1 MDNFRDTFVGQLL
14 RLIARNKILQY
25 PDEIH
30 PEAYRQAISTDR
42 TLTQA
47 QSLQSWTTT
56 RNTNILE
63 IGDRSAIRQPTS
75 RHSTTASLFSA
86 SSGNSATSNS
96 TTPSEPG
103 PYLTKLETQADDT
116 ETKVVTWFNDSDPA
130 NPQNWSF
137 FKKCA
142 ATGQVCLLTVSIY
155 IGSAIYT
162 AGVRDV
168 EEYFSISEVAAVL
181 GLTTFVLGYGI
192 GEFPPHTS
200 IPGKKL
206 KKILT
211 PTLHKVRCSLPLSP
225 KLLPLAVLPSISSA
239 SFASSA

>member
-1 MDNFRDTFVGQLL
+1 MVYPWPGCRESLQLIQIQPTCHSPSHPSKPLASAAMDNFRDTCVGQFL
-14 RLIARNKILQY
+14 RLITCNKILQY

-63 IGDRSAIRQPTS
+63 TGERSAIRPLTS
-75 RHSTTASLFSA
+75 RHSTMASIFSVGSRDTAT
-86 SSGNSATSNS
+86 NTS
-96 TTPSEPG
+96 TPPPEADPD
-103 PYLTKLETQADDT
+103 LTKLETQADDT
-116 ETKVVTWFNDSDPA
+116 DTKIVTWINDFDPA

-142 ATGQVCLLTVSIY
+142 TTGQVCLLTLSIY

-162 AGVRDV
+162 AGVRDI
-168 EEYFSISEVAAVL
+168 EQYFGISEVAAVL
-181 GLTTFVLGYGI
+181 GLTTFVLGYGT
-192 GEFPPHTS
+192 GEYPPYAS
-200 IPGKKL
+200 
-206 KKILT
+206 T
-211 PTLHKVRCSLPLSP
+211 P
-225 KLLPLAVLPSISSA
+225 
-239 SFASSA
+239 

>member
-14 RLIARNKILQY
+14 RLITRNKILQY

-63 IGDRSAIRQPTS
+63 IGGRSAIRPPTS

-86 SSGNSATSNS
+86 SSRNTATSTS
-96 TTPSEPG
+96 TPPPEADPD
-103 PYLTKLETQADDT
+103 LTKLETQADDT
-116 ETKVVTWFNDSDPA
+116 DTKVVTWINDFDPA

-142 ATGQVCLLTVSIY
+142 TTGQVCLLTFSIY

-168 EEYFSISEVAAVL
+168 EQYFGISEVAAVL

-192 GEFPPHTS
+192 GEYPPYTS
-200 IPGKKL
+200 
-206 KKILT
+206 T
-211 PTLHKVRCSLPLSP
+211 P
-225 KLLPLAVLPSISSA
+225 
-239 SFASSA
+239 

>member
-14 RLIARNKILQY
+14 RLITRNKILQY
-25 PDEIH
+25 PDEIN

-56 RNTNILE
+56 RNTNVLE
-63 IGDRSAIRQPTS
+63 IGDRSAIRPPTN

-86 SSGNSATSNS
+86 SSRNTATNTS
-96 TTPSEPG
+96 TPPPEADPD
-103 PYLTKLETQADDT
+103 LTKLETQADDT
-116 ETKVVTWFNDSDPA
+116 DTKVVTWINNFDPA

-142 ATGQVCLLTVSIY
+142 TTGQVCLLTFSIY

-168 EEYFSISEVAAVL
+168 EQYFDISEVAAVL
-181 GLTTFVLGYGI
+181 GLTTFVLGYGT
-192 GEFPPHTS
+192 GEYPPYTS
-200 IPGKKL
+200 
-206 KKILT
+206 
-211 PTLHKVRCSLPLSP
+211 TL
-225 KLLPLAVLPSISSA
+225 
-239 SFASSA
+239 